1 MLTASHTLDRQL
13 VDQNV
18 VMVLTAVFAP
28 PEAVLLQ
35 RVDYRGVFALRL
47 PQLRNYITGF
57 LNVRALHPTLTGRR
71 RCVVIDRSWWGGEQA
86 KWRRAQH
93 YWKQDK
99 RDSKKIV
106 ATVIRYLLLALE
118 LAREG
123 AITDA
128 TLGNDYY
135 REVLCF

>member
-1 MLTASHTLDRQL
+1 MLTTSSTLGRQL

-71 RCVVIDRSWWGGEQA
+71 CVTIDLSWWG
-86 KWRRAQH
+86 W
-93 YWKQDK
+93 
-99 RDSKKIV
+99 
-106 ATVIRYLLLALE
+106 
-118 LAREG
+118 
-123 AITDA
+123 
-128 TLGNDYY
+128 
-135 REVLCF
+135 

>member
-1 MLTASHTLDRQL
+1 MD
-13 VDQNV
+13 V
-18 VMVLTAVFAP
+18 P
-28 PEAVLLQ
+28 
-35 RVDYRGVFALRL
+35 
-47 PQLRNYITGF
+47 
-57 LNVRALHPTLTGRR
+57 
-71 RCVVIDRSWWGGEQA
+71 QA

-106 ATVIRYLLLALE
+106 ATVLRYLLLALE

-123 AITDA
+123 AITDI

-135 REVLCF
+135 YEVRTSIITSSATVFI